1 MDPSVEE
8 RTIKY
13 SLVEEFYEQNPS
25 IFCKSSQDTMDTVM
39 NQVMADSE
47 TVNAPAYIPA
57 DLHPDILDSI
67 YGTYEW

>member
-1 MDPSVEE
+1 M
-8 RTIKY
+8 
-13 SLVEEFYEQNPS
+13 N
-25 IFCKSSQDTMDTVM
+25 TVM

-47 TVNAPAYIPA
+47 TVNAPYIPA